1 MLSGSLQLRVVIHAP
16 LTPSPS
22 RIMIVRGAGAVFY
35 GPTSSADP
43 QGVGPA
49 QNWYVVADGV
59 NDKFHYEFGLKG
71 EYGAPSQLD
80 GHVPQV
86 YATWVNGLTPGR
98 YYARAWVFR
107 YVQTGL
113 DGSTFQEYASKYLRT
128 SGLATSRYH
137 WTYASAAGSTRQFTS
152 TTTQEHSW
160 PVQSVRVPC
169 SSWHSNMMRLQASCT
184 LTTKLLAC
192 VDRFD
197 RAATT
202 MLLDRFMDRTM
213 VRAMLSSRSSG
224 SMILGWDRITVFRR
238 ERTNPK
244 FRR

>member
-1 MLSGSLQLRVVIHAP
+1 MNYDGGEDAAACGDPRTANTIAFPYHDSPNGQTGSANG
-16 LTPSPS
+16 
-22 RIMIVRGAGAVFY
+22 GAGAVFY

-80 GHVPQV
+80 GHVPQL

-113 DGSTFQEYASKYLRT
+113 MAQHSKNTASRCLRT
-128 SGLATSRYH
+128 SGLATSRYQ
-137 WTYASAAGSTRQFTS
+137 WTYASAAGLTRQFTS
-152 TTTQEHSW
+152 TTTQEH
-160 PVQSVRVPC
+160 
-169 SSWHSNMMRLQASCT
+169 
-184 LTTKLLAC
+184 
-192 VDRFD
+192 
-197 RAATT
+197 
-202 MLLDRFMDRTM
+202 
-213 VRAMLSSRSSG
+213 
-224 SMILGWDRITVFRR
+224 
-238 ERTNPK
+238 
-244 FRR
+244 